1 LAPELLASLVHRIL
15 WFAFAT
21 APLASAAAEP
31 VTLSGITFS
40 DERGGFVIK
49 SATGKGTYEEPFV
62 ISEEITDP
70 EGAVLTIRGDMARV
84 GNRIGTLHQLGFA
97 ITKIVTNNTGEAW
110 SLFELELQETYGT
123 PSDYYDG
130 LSFGQAAQLRRPFL
144 SDRFTTVENMNE
156 PIDELRFRDGKVEP
170 GERVTVNFVITDA
183 TPDPEFFLLQRPGRL
198 ISSRSTSVVQR

>member
-1 LAPELLASLVHRIL
+1 MLASLVRRMIVVAL
-15 WFAFAT
+15 AAAGVAT
-21 APLASAAAEP
+21 AEAEP
-31 VTLSGITFS
+31 ITLSGITFS

-70 EGAVLTIRGDMARV
+70 EGAVLVIRGDMGRI

-97 ITKIVTNNTGEAW
+97 ITKIVTNSTGEAW
-110 SLFELELQETYGT
+110 SLFELELEETYGT

-144 SDRFTTVENMNE
+144 SDRFSVNENMNE

-170 GERVTVNFVITDA
+170 GDRVTLNFVITDA
-183 TPDPEFFLLQRPGRL
+183 TPDAEFFLVQRPGRL
-198 ISSRSTSVVQR
+198 ISSRAMTLVQR

>member
-1 LAPELLASLVHRIL
+1 MLASLVRRMIVAAL
-15 WFAFAT
+15 AAAGVAT
-21 APLASAAAEP
+21 AEAEP
-31 VTLSGITFS
+31 ITLSGITFS

-70 EGAVLTIRGDMARV
+70 EGAVLVIRGDMGRI

-97 ITKIVTNNTGEAW
+97 ITKIVTNSTGEAW
-110 SLFELELQETYGT
+110 SLFELELEETYGT

-144 SDRFTTVENMNE
+144 SDRFSVNENMNE

-170 GERVTVNFVITDA
+170 GDRVTLNFVITDA
-183 TPDPEFFLLQRPGRL
+183 TPDAEFFLVQRPGRL
-198 ISSRSTSVVQR
+198 ISSRAMTLVQR